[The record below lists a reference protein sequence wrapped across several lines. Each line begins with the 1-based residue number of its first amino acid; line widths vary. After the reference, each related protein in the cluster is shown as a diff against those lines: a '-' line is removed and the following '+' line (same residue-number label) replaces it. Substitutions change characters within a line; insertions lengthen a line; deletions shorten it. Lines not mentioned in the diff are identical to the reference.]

1 MGDLDATEI
10 SLISRQVII
19 AIKTLN
25 IKIIQYFIVRGHLW
39 FRNFTASDTKHI
51 KAFKHKKYIWK
62 NNV

>member
-25 IKIIQYFIVRGHLW
+25 IKIIQYFIVRGHL
-39 FRNFTASDTKHI
+39 
-51 KAFKHKKYIWK
+51 
-62 NNV
+62 